1 MHNIPCVILAGGKS
15 SRMGEDKS
23 LLPFGTYPTLTQYQY
38 EKLSKIFSEVYIST
52 KEEKFSFIDNS
63 NIILDQNKSISSP
76 MIALE
81 SIFEYLQTKEVFI
94 VTVDVPLL
102 FESTINE
109 LINKSNNYDITI
121 AKDDE
126 RTHNLC
132 GVFSKNIL
140 PLVRELIKK
149 DIHKINYMIKQT
161 SKHQIINFEN
171 KEQFLNINT
180 QIEYG
185 KALNTSFS

>member
-1 MHNIPCVILAGGKS
+1 
-15 SRMGEDKS
+15 MGEDKS

-161 SKHQIINFEN
+161 TKHQMINFKN

-180 QIEYG
+180 QVEYG
-185 KALNTSFS
+185 KALNTRF

>member
-161 SKHQIINFEN
+161 TKHQMINFKN

-180 QIEYG
+180 QVEYG
-185 KALNTSFS
+185 KALNTRF